1 MSHFQLLLDK
11 TTLITLSETESEYAL
26 EQFPAKTSHTN
37 NSPTLLS
44 IHKTSLP
51 TYLTNSEITV
61 IDSIKSG
68 NRISTKSVYKQ
79 LLSPLFKLLDVKH
92 TYLETR
98 SQHTIKEFGSTI
110 STTTTTTESGKN
122 GHLIIFISGD
132 TSISEFINGIP
143 DIHPDIFI
151 LPIPQG
157 TGNALSQSLNIQT
170 PIDSIKALLTTAKPH
185 KFQLY
190 NALFTQPS
198 YVLHSDERESE
209 TVTSLKFFVVGS
221 WCLHSTLV
229 GESDTPEL
237 RKFGRDRF
245 RMAANQLLSTNPEF
259 KGGISKIER
268 VDNVNDND
276 NDNDGDFK
284 ETNVLFEDGQS
295 LSYFVLAGVPK
306 FEKTFEISP
315 LSDPK
320 SESLYLVYFR
330 HLDAAD
336 TMEIMKQAYDKGA
349 HVKNKD
355 VSYVEI
361 KKTDQ
366 VVLSIA
372 DDMERRLSKVC
383 LDGTIVEVS
392 GKNRSVVFNW
402 IDSNNLFCIY

>member
-1 MSHFQLLLDK
+1 MSRLQVLLDE
-11 TTLITLSETESEYAL
+11 TTFITLSETESEYSF
-26 EQFPAKTSHTN
+26 EEFPAKTSHTIF
-37 NSPTLLS
+37 SSVLLS

-51 TYLTNSEITV
+51 THLTNSEITV

-68 NRISTKSVYKQ
+68 NRIPTKSVYKQ
-79 LLSPLFKLLDVKH
+79 LLSPLFKLLDVEH

-98 SQHTIKEFGSTI
+98 SQHTIKDFGSTI
-110 STTTTTTESGKN
+110 STTTKSGKN
-122 GHLIIFISGD
+122 GHLVIFISGD
-132 TSISEFINGIP
+132 TSINEFINGIP
-143 DIHPDIFI
+143 YIHPDIFF
-151 LPIPQG
+151 LPVPQG
-157 TGNALSQSLNIQT
+157 TGNALSQSLNIRT
-170 PIDSIKALLTTAKPH
+170 PIDSIKALLSNAKPH

-190 NALFTQPS
+190 NASFTQPS

-209 TVTSLKFFVVGS
+209 TVSNLKFFVVGS

-229 GESDTPEL
+229 AESDTPEL

-245 RMAANQLLSTNPEF
+245 SIAANELLSTNPEF
-259 KGGISKIER
+259 KGGISKIEKI
-268 VDNVNDND
+268 
-276 NDNDGDFK
+276 DNDGDFK

-295 LSYFVLAGVPK
+295 LSYFVLAGVPR
-306 FEKTFEISP
+306 FEETFEISP

-336 TMEIMKQAYDKGA
+336 TMEIMKQAYDKGS

-372 DDMERRLSKVC
+372 DDMVRRLSKVC
-383 LDGTIVEVS
+383 LDGTIVELS

-402 IDSNNLFCIY
+402 ADSNNLFCIY